1 MARLRVLDLFSGI
14 GGFSLGLE
22 ATGGFEVVAHC
33 EIEPFCQEILHRYWP
48 QVKLYK
54 DIKELNYG
62 QLETDGLIS
71 KQGDIDLI
79 CGGYPCQPFSVAGR
93 KGGEEDPRHLWPEY
107 FRLIRELRP
116 RYAVGENVGGH
127 IRLGLDSVLEDLD
140 SENYTARCFSVEAA
154 CIGAPHRRE
163 RIFWIAECKE
173 NDSNRNRE
181 RSHREK
187 IIEYGEAESANGQ
200 EREPEQVCEILADNR
215 DARDG
220 DTRDV
225 AHTESERHGRG
236 IGEECGTGEWK
247 IQSQEQEGREMGSK
261 TQRCRQSLGT
271 TETMADSHSGCSDR
285 THKEVRARGKT
296 PDDGSAGAREAE
308 TMADADNTGDRT
320 PQRGTNGDGQAQ
332 DERRQRQS
340 QSGVSGSSAA
350 VPDPSGTRSKARL
363 STPGHGQKGY
373 AEELDDNRDRCGRRA
388 RDNESPVESWVG
400 DGTYGISAWLDGSWE
415 HGLERV
421 GVNIPQRK
429 AQLMAL
435 GNAVVPQL
443 VALVGHAILENH
455 DTIVSETE
463 VKNDRV

>member
-154 CIGAPHRRE
+154 CVGAPHRRE
-163 RIFWIAECKE
+163 RIFWIAE
-173 NDSNRNRE
+173 NMADADSNG
-181 RSHREK
+181 EK
-187 IIEYGEAESANGQ
+187 WNQ
-200 EREPEQVCEILADNR
+200 
-215 DARDG
+215 
-220 DTRDV
+220 
-225 AHTESERHGRG
+225 SEDR
-236 IGEECGTGEWK
+236 
-247 IQSQEQEGREMGSK
+247 
-261 TQRCRQSLGT
+261 QRCRFEQNNSDARAREATDVPNSNREGLEGRTRHTGEEGRQVLPRVEDDGNKVRSAPGRSGGKGTRGT
-271 TETMADSHSGCSDR
+271 TETMADAESEFSERSEPEGNSG
-285 THKEVRARGKT
+285 GQ
-296 PDDGSAGAREAE
+296 P
-308 TMADADNTGDRT
+308 
-320 PQRGTNGDGQAQ
+320 QAQ
-332 DERRQRQS
+332 AGNG
-340 QSGVSGSSAA
+340 SGA
-350 VPDPSGTRSKARL
+350 VPDTSRKGLEGRTYPSDAGAEGTQAQQLTAGS
-363 STPGHGQKGY
+363 GQRNDGT
-373 AEELDDNRDRCGRRA
+373 LG
-388 RDNESPVESWVG
+388 PVESWVG

-415 HGLERV
+415 HGLDRV

-463 VKNDRV
+463 VENERV

>member
-140 SENYTARCFSVEAA
+140 SEDYTARCFSVEAA

-163 RIFWIAECKE
+163 RIFWIAE
-173 NDSNRNRE
+173 NM
-181 RSHREK
+181 
-187 IIEYGEAESANGQ
+187 
-200 EREPEQVCEILADNR
+200 
-215 DARDG
+215 
-220 DTRDV
+220 
-225 AHTESERHGRG
+225 AHTESFERGSRQKSGQSKRNASGKCTGNGSSHVPDSPENVEYTDSFRCEQYNETEKETSGRRS
-236 IGEECGTGEWK
+236 ET
-247 IQSQEQEGREMGSK
+247 
-261 TQRCRQSLGT
+261 SLGT
-271 TETMADSHSGCSDR
+271 TGSHVADSHSGCSDR

-308 TMADADNTGDRT
+308 TMADPESEFSERSEPEGNSGGQ
-320 PQRGTNGDGQAQ
+320 PQAQ
-332 DERRQRQS
+332 AGNG
-340 QSGVSGSSAA
+340 SGA
-350 VPDPSGTRSKARL
+350 VPDTDVEGLEIGEGVGEHPQAELKTSERNDNQKAE
-363 STPGHGQKGY
+363 S
-373 AEELDDNRDRCGRRA
+373 
-388 RDNESPVESWVG
+388 NESPVESWVG

-415 HGLERV
+415 HGLDRV

-455 DTIVSETE
+455 YDA
-463 VKNDRV
+463 

>member
-93 KGGEEDPRHLWPEY
+93 KGGEADPRHLWPEY

-140 SENYTARCFSVEAA
+140 SEDYTARCFSVEAA

-163 RIFWIAECKE
+163 RIFWIAENMAHTESFERRSRQK
-173 NDSNRNRE
+173 SGQSKRNASGKCTGNGS
-181 RSHREK
+181 SHV
-187 IIEYGEAESANGQ
+187 
-200 EREPEQVCEILADNR
+200 P
-215 DARDG
+215 
-220 DTRDV
+220 
-225 AHTESERHGRG
+225 HTESERHGRG

-308 TMADADNTGDRT
+308 TMADPESEFSERSEPEGNSGGQ
-320 PQRGTNGDGQAQ
+320 PQAQ
-332 DERRQRQS
+332 AGNG
-340 QSGVSGSSAA
+340 SGA

-463 VKNDRV
+463 AKNERV

>member
-48 QVKLYK
+48 HVKLYK

-93 KGGEEDPRHLWPEY
+93 KGGEADPRHLWPEY

-163 RIFWIAECKE
+163 RIFWIAENMAHTESFERGSRQK
-173 NDSNRNRE
+173 SGQSKRNASGKCTGNGS
-181 RSHREK
+181 SHV
-187 IIEYGEAESANGQ
+187 
-200 EREPEQVCEILADNR
+200 P
-215 DARDG
+215 
-220 DTRDV
+220 
-225 AHTESERHGRG
+225 HTESERHGRG

-261 TQRCRQSLGT
+261 TQRCRQSL
-271 TETMADSHSGCSDR
+271 R
-285 THKEVRARGKT
+285 T
-296 PDDGSAGAREAE
+296 GAREAEATDVGNTECNGSSAPEIRGGNEETTGRTPQGTIQTFKPTGTGGFGDNE
-308 TMADADNTGDRT
+308 TMADADNTRDRT

-415 HGLERV
+415 HGLDRV

-463 VKNDRV
+463 VKNERV